1 MKRTRIGAA
10 ALIIV
15 GAWAIAAVL
24 VFAEETEDEQPP
36 AGAAGARAVTPALPP
51 LHTRFGVRPA
61 SEQTPVR
68 VGLRPPPRAGLLFD
82 VDSGRVLWQLHP
94 RRRLPIASLTK
105 MLTALII
112 VERHRPGERVAIT
125 RRTLAYRGS
134 GVGVLP
140 LGKRVRLDALLY
152 GLLLVSG
159 NDAAIA
165 LAQHDAGTVRAFVTR
180 MNLRAQRLGLA
191 CSRFSS
197 PSGIHDRDN
206 FSCPLDLAT
215 LARADL
221 ANRWLRRVVAMDR
234 ARFRFPIKGG
244 FLDLFNNNPFIGET
258 GITGLKTGL
267 TDAAGRCYVITRRIG
282 GHHLGVVLLNS
293 PDPLR
298 QVPLLLRAGA
308 EALASAG

>member
-1 MKRTRIGAA
+1 MKARVALA
-10 ALIIV
+10 VLIIA
-15 GAWAIAAVL
+15 GAWAIAAIL
-24 VFAEETEDEQPP
+24 VFAEDTEDEPGTAP
-36 AGAAGARAVTPALPP
+36 SHIRAETPALPP
-51 LHTRFGVRPA
+51 LHTRFSVRPEPA
-61 SEQTPVR
+61 PTAVR
-68 VGLRPPPRAGLLFD
+68 IGLRQPPRAGLLFD
-82 VDSGRVLWQLHP
+82 VKSGRVLWQLHP

-112 VERHRPGERVAIT
+112 AERHRPGERAPIT
-125 RRTLAYRGS
+125 RRALSYRGS

-140 LGKRVRLDALLY
+140 LGKRIRVDALMY

-165 LAQHDAGTVRAFVTR
+165 LAQYDAGTVRAFVAR
-180 MNLRAQRLGLA
+180 MNQRAQQLGLT

-206 FSCPLDLAT
+206 YSCPLDLAT

-221 ANRWLRRVVAMDR
+221 ANPWVRRVVAMR
-234 ARFRFPIKGG
+234 QARFRFPVKGG
-244 FLDLFNNNPFIGET
+244 FLDLFNNNPFIEAPGV
-258 GITGLKTGL
+258 TGLKTGL

-293 PDPLR
+293 PDPLS
-298 QVPLLLRAGA
+298 QVPRLLVAGA
-308 EALASAG
+308 RALGSGR

>member
-1 MKRTRIGAA
+1 MKPARVGAA
-10 ALIIV
+10 ALIIAGV
-15 GAWAIAAVL
+15 WAIAAVL
-24 VFAEETEDEQPP
+24 VFAEGADDEQGSGGRT
-36 AGAAGARAVTPALPP
+36 AARAATPALPP
-51 LHTRFGVRPA
+51 LRTRFAVRPA
-61 SEQTPVR
+61 SEPTPARVR
-68 VGLRPPPRAGLLFD
+68 LRQPPRAGLLFD
-82 VDSGRVLWQLHP
+82 VDSGRVLWQLQP

-112 VERHRPGERVAIT
+112 AERHRPAERVPIT
-125 RRTLAYRGS
+125 RRALAYRGS

-165 LAQHDAGTVRAFVTR
+165 LAQHDAGTVRAFVAR

-206 FSCPLDLAT
+206 YSCALDLAT

-221 ANRWLRRVVAMDR
+221 ANPWIRRVVAMDR

-244 FLDLFNNNPFIGET
+244 FLDLFNNNPFVGEP
-258 GITGLKTGL
+258 GVTGLKTGL

-298 QVPLLLRAGA
+298 QVPRLLAAGA
-308 EALASAG
+308 RALGPR

>member
-10 ALIIV
+10 ALIIAGV
-15 GAWAIAAVL
+15 WATAAVL
-24 VFAEETEDEQPP
+24 VFAEETEDEHHS
-36 AGAAGARAVTPALPP
+36 AGPFGARAATPALPP

-61 SEQTPVR
+61 REPTPVR
-68 VGLRPPPRAGLLFD
+68 VRLRPPPRAGLLFD

-112 VERHRPGERVAIT
+112 VERHRPGEQVPIT
-125 RRTLAYRGS
+125 RRALSYRGS

-140 LGKRVRLDALLY
+140 LGERVRLEALLY

-165 LAQHDAGTVRAFVTR
+165 LAQHDAGTVRAFVAR
-180 MNLRAQRLGLA
+180 MNQRAQQLGLA

-221 ANRWLRRVVAMDR
+221 ANRWLGRVVAMDR

-308 EALASAG
+308 QALASAG

>member
-1 MKRTRIGAA
+1 MKRARLLVA
-10 ALIIV
+10 ALLITGV
-15 GAWAIAAVL
+15 WALAAVL
-24 VFAEETEDEQPP
+24 VFAEETDEDVREVPP
-36 AGAAGARAVTPALPP
+36 AASAATPALEP
-51 LHTRFGVRPA
+51 LSTPFAVRPA
-61 SEQTPVR
+61 PPPTPVR
-68 VGLRPPPRAGLLFD
+68 IRLRPPPRAGLLFD
-82 VDSGRVLWQLHP
+82 VESGRVLWQLHP

-112 VERHRPGERVAIT
+112 AERHRPGERAAIT
-125 RRTLAYRGS
+125 RRALAYRGS

-140 LGKRVRLDALLY
+140 LGKRVRVDALLY

-165 LAQHDAGTVRAFVTR
+165 LAQHDAGTVRAFLTR
-180 MNLRAQRLGLA
+180 MNRRAARLGLA

-206 FSCPLDLAT
+206 YSCPVDLAT

-221 ANRWLRRVVAMDR
+221 ANPWVRRVVAMEQ

-244 FLDLFNNNPFIGET
+244 FLDLYNNNPFIDVPGV
-258 GITGLKTGL
+258 TGLKTGL
-267 TDAAGRCYVITRRIG
+267 TDAAGRCYVITRRIA

-298 QVPLLLRAGA
+298 QVPRLLGAGA
-308 EALASAG
+308 RALGASR